1 MCWTSAEKRT
11 HRVAPLEAAT
21 YRRHAIHGEDR
32 TWAETNCYTD
42 LVVEMLHG
50 LGHEPVAVLAYTLA
64 IDFEG
69 DQWTFFKPPHT
80 EMEAL
85 YGVDVQ
91 ELALWRPLVD
101 HVRDQV
107 AAGRIVMVELDSF
120 FLPDTAGTAYK
131 RAHVKTAVGIN
142 EIDVESRHLGY
153 FHNNGYF
160 ELSGDDFREVF
171 QLDGLPHDRV
181 LPPFAE
187 IAKIDRERELPKGE
201 ALVKA
206 STALLRRHVARAPK
220 TNPFG
225 RFKQQFAR
233 DLERLLQ
240 ADIEDFHKYSFATLR
255 QYGACFELGET
266 YLRWLGE
273 NGVAGLE
280 GARESLGHISQT
292 AKTFQ
297 FQLARAMTR
306 RKPLD
311 LAPIDAMGESWE
323 RAFAELRAH
332 GA

>member
-1 MCWTSAEKRT
+1 MCWTSPDRKT
-11 HRVAPLEAAT
+11 HRVAALDAAT
-21 YRRHAIHGEDR
+21 YRRHPIHGENR
-32 TWAETNCYTD
+32 TWAQTNCYTD

-50 LGHEPVAVLAYTLA
+50 LGHEPLAVLAYTLA

-80 EMEAL
+80 EVESL
-85 YGVDVQ
+85 YGVDIQ

-131 RAHVKTAVGIN
+131 LDHVKTAVGVN

-171 QLDGLPHDRV
+171 QLDGSPHERV
-181 LPPFAE
+181 LPPYCE
-187 IAKIDRERELPKGE
+187 IAKVDPSRAVPKGRELVE
-201 ALVKA
+201 ASL
-206 STALLRRHVARAPK
+206 ALLDRHLARAPR
-220 TNPFG
+220 TNPFP
-225 RFKQQFAR
+225 RFRAQFER
-233 DLERLLQ
+233 DLERLLA
-240 ADIEDFHKYSFATLR
+240 ADLAAFHKYSFATLR

-266 YLRWLGE
+266 YLGWLGA
-273 NGVAGLE
+273 NGVERLDE
-280 GARESLGHISQT
+280 ARAALARIAQT

-297 FQLARAMTR
+297 FQLARAMGR

-311 LAPIDAMGESWE
+311 LAPIDAMGVDWE
-323 RAFAELRAH
+323 RAMSELRARR
-332 GA
+332 G